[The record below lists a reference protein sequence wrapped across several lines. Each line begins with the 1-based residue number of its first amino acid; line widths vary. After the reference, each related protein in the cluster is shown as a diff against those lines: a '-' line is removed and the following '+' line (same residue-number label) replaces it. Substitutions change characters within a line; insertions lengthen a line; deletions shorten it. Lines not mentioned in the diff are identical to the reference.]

1 MPVVNRTILRH
12 PPGQAPTRALTNVTL
27 PYAVVLANT
36 GWRRACAEDAS
47 LALGVNIHGGQLVN
61 AAVGE
66 ATGLGGGPRGRTRR
80 RLNHDPALTI
90 GQVNDQRP
98 RTVYLDINH
107 WYALGRAGAGN
118 PDRPEH
124 AGVLAGLQGEVDA
137 GRLVIPLSSVT
148 YTELTENPRDQ
159 HREPAASVM
168 LPLSRLVTIAPP
180 DKIVDEELARELNR
194 RFGRPAFPVKVPKI
208 GYGAGFAFGTPGRV
222 KATGFTA
229 AERDRIETQMGKT
242 IADLELQAN
251 ALFEYWLLA
260 TPRSLRDRIP
270 GFEPVLT
277 RQDAAAE
284 LAEIQVMV
292 DSLHSGKE
300 IATRPMDGVAAR
312 QLCRDIF
319 GNFTRAL
326 ASAGF
331 VTSLPLRTRA
341 ELTDFLEHLPTQRVA
356 TSLKYHYVKQ
366 AATTWKINHLRDIE
380 ALSVAIPYTDAVV
393 TDADVADVA
402 TQRAGLDA
410 EFGTPVFKSLTELA
424 TYLGL

>member
-1 MPVVNRTILRH
+1 M
-12 PPGQAPTRALTNVTL
+12 
-27 PYAVVLANT
+27 
-36 GWRRACAEDAS
+36 
-47 LALGVNIHGGQLVN
+47 
-61 AAVGE
+61 
-66 ATGLGGGPRGRTRR
+66 
-80 RLNHDPALTI
+80 
-90 GQVNDQRP
+90 
-98 RTVYLDINH
+98 
-107 WYALGRAGAGN
+107 
-118 PDRPEH
+118 
-124 AGVLAGLQGEVDA
+124 
-137 GRLVIPLSSVT
+137 
-148 YTELTENPRDQ
+148 
-159 HREPAASVM
+159 
-168 LPLSRLVTIAPP
+168 
-180 DKIVDEELARELNR
+180 
-194 RFGRPAFPVKVPKI
+194 
-208 GYGAGFAFGTPGRV
+208 

>member
-1 MPVVNRTILRH
+1 MRDLRH
-12 PPGQAPTRALTNVTL
+12 GNPVHGQGDDGALLLGEVRNPAEYLFPLGKIVGHVVVGHVGQIAQGTQ
-27 PYAVVLANT
+27 AVERGQEFAGLAF
-36 GWRRACAEDAS
+36 
-47 LALGVNIHGGQLVN
+47 
-61 AAVGE
+61 
-66 ATGLGGGPRGRTRR
+66 P
-80 RLNHDPALTI
+80 
-90 GQVNDQRP
+90 QRP
-98 RTVYLDINH
+98 RLPLSNDQ
-107 WYALGRAGAGN
+107 
-118 PDRPEH
+118 H
-124 AGVLAGLQGEVDA
+124 AGVLAGLQGEVDT

-168 LPLSRLVTIAPP
+168 LPLSGLVTIAPP
-180 DKIVDEELARELNR
+180 HKIVDEELARELNR

-222 KATGFTA
+222 KTTGFTA

-242 IADLELQAN
+242 IADLELQAS

-270 GFEPVLT
+270 GFEPVPT

-341 ELTDFLEHLPTQRVA
+341 EQR
-356 TSLKYHYVKQ
+356 
-366 AATTWKINHLRDIE
+366 
-380 ALSVAIPYTDAVV
+380 
-393 TDADVADVA
+393 
-402 TQRAGLDA
+402 
-410 EFGTPVFKSLTELA
+410 
-424 TYLGL
+424 